1 LASTTLRPW
10 RRGCGVEKGGAE
22 KGGAEERAGTAGEG
36 RGWCVGGAG
45 EDDDAVT

>member
-1 LASTTLRPW
+1 
-10 RRGCGVEKGGAE
+10 VEKGGAE